1 MKTLI
6 NTKSTKMK
14 LPPIGLRLVKSA
26 LAVFICFIIHL
37 LRGEQGM
44 LFYSISTA
52 VFCMQPYI
60 NNSKTSAKQRIFG
73 TVNGGVW
80 GCIILLINTFV
91 ITDAP
96 MIWKYF
102 IISFASIFV
111 IYTSVILKKPSDSYF
126 SCVVFLSATVVHITD
141 PNPYIFVLNRM
152 LDTLIGIV
160 VSLVVNQIT
169 FPRKYNNDI
178 LFISGLDE
186 TLLNDNEQLSPY
198 SIVEINRMLEKGALF
213 TIATERT
220 TAALIDSIKGIN
232 LKLPIIAFNG
242 AILFDIHKKQYIRKE
257 IIEPDVV
264 YDIQQVLNEEK
275 VCCFAT
281 VLLQDT
287 PLIYYDN
294 FYNPIEEQIYNKLRT
309 SLYRNYIHGR
319 VSKEMECF
327 YIMCIGTDE
336 DITRIYHRLKK
347 SSLYDNIRVVRM
359 LSKDFEGYTYLKIYH
374 KNATKQN
381 MLNELKKMLAVEKSI
396 SFGTIPGQYDI
407 IIDKNENYNSVVKH
421 MKKLYEP
428 SKWSKNQ
435 LK

>member
-60 NNSKTSAKQRIFG
+60 NNSKTSANQRIFG

-347 SSLYDNIRVVRM
+347 SFLYDNIRVVRM

-381 MLNELKKMLAVEKSI
+381 MLNELKKMLTVEKSI

-428 SKWSKNQ
+428 SKWSKN
-435 LK
+435 

>member
-1 MKTLI
+1 MKALI

-14 LPPIGLRLVKSA
+14 FPPIGLRLVKSA
-26 LAVFICFIIHL
+26 IAVFICFIIHRI
-37 LRGEQGM
+37 RGEQGF
-44 LFYSISTA
+44 LFYSVSTA
-52 VFCMQPYI
+52 IFCMQPYI

-73 TVNGGVW
+73 TVNGGFW
-80 GCIILLINTFV
+80 GCIILLINTYV

-102 IISFASIFV
+102 IISVASIFV
-111 IYTSVILKKPSDSYF
+111 IYTSVLLKKPSDSYF
-126 SCVVFLSATVVHITD
+126 SCTVFLSATVVHITD
-141 PNPYIFVLNRM
+141 PNPYVFVLNRM

-160 VSLVVNQIT
+160 VSLVINQIT
-169 FPRKYNNDI
+169 FPRKYKNDI
-178 LFISGLDE
+178 LFVSGLDE

-198 SIVEINRMLEKGALF
+198 SIVEINRMLERGALF

-220 TAALIDSIKGIN
+220 TTSLIDTIKNIN

-257 IIEPDVV
+257 IITPDVV
-264 YDIQQVLNEEK
+264 NHIQEVFKDEK
-275 VCCFAT
+275 VCLFAT

-287 PLIYYDN
+287 LLIYYDN
-294 FYNPIEEQIYNKLRT
+294 FYNTVEEQIYAKLRT
-309 SLYRNYIHGR
+309 SLYRNYIHGN
-319 VSKEMECF
+319 VSKDLECF
-327 YIMCIGTDE
+327 YIMCIDTADN
-336 DITRIYHRLKK
+336 IARIYQRLKK
-347 SSLYDNIRVVRM
+347 SPIYDNIRLVRV

-396 SFGTIPGQYDI
+396 SFGTIPGQYDVL
-407 IIDKNENYNSVVKH
+407 IDENDNYNSVVKH

-428 SKWSKNQ
+428 SKWSK
-435 LK
+435 K